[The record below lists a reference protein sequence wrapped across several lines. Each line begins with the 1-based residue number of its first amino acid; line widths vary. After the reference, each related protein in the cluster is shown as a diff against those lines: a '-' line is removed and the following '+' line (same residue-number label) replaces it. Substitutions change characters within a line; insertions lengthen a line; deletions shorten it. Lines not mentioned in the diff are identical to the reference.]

1 MSQSTFNFDYQDI
14 TVLLAQLL
22 LRVGN
27 DEEVCAAEYYL
38 NFNELCEEYLLSGE
52 CYNPTTDTCLC
63 GDTDETLI
71 FQCIQSNL

>member
-1 MSQSTFNFDYQDI
+1 MLI
-14 TVLLAQLL
+14 AQLL

-27 DEEVCAAEYYL
+27 DCAAEYYL
-38 NFNELCEEYLLSGE
+38 NVNELCEEYLLSGE

-71 FQCIQSNL
+71 FQCIQTNL